1 MIVPEQDEK
10 VKNLIKNGIT
20 DAYVKSTLEIEDRK
34 NRANDLDVMK
44 EERDQKMKEIFPNI
58 VEDNFNSSD
67 DEEEVKR
74 INKMEKLAM
83 IANNMINA

>member
-1 MIVPEQDEK
+1 MIVPEQDEN

-20 DAYVKSTLEIEDRK
+20 ETYVKTTLAIEDRK
-34 NRANDLDVMK
+34 NRLNDPDVMK
-44 EERDQKMKEIFPNI
+44 QERDQKMKEIFPNI

-83 IANNMINA
+83 IANNMINT